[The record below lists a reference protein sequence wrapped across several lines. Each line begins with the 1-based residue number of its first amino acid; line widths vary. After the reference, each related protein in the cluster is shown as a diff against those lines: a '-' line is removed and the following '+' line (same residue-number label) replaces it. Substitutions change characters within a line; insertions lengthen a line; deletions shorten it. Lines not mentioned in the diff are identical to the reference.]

1 MEARKLLAGQATAA
15 LAAVRKAREAYAQA
29 SHGPGRPPAWQAREE
44 AAAGALAEA
53 EAAVVIGGDPSARR
67 DLSGGRCRKGRPYR
81 DLRGLRAIA
90 FRDLMRRPLALS
102 RAEITTKAS
111 GPTDRV
117 DVTAEQISITT
128 RGLVFLRQ

>member
-1 MEARKLLAGQATAA
+1 
-15 LAAVRKAREAYAQA
+15 
-29 SHGPGRPPAWQAREE
+29 
-44 AAAGALAEA
+44 
-53 EAAVVIGGDPSARR
+53 
-67 DLSGGRCRKGRPYR
+67 
-81 DLRGLRAIA
+81 LRAIA

-117 DVTAEQISITT
+117 DVAAEQISITT